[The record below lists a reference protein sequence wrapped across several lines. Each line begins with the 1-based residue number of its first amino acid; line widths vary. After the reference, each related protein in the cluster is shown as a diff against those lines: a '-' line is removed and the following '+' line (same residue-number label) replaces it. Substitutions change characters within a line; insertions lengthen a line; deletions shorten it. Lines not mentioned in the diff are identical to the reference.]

1 MSGQLILIKAI
12 RSGRLADVRAAL
24 DSGLAVE
31 LDDGLGDPGLPMG
44 VACFMGFVDIVRELA
59 VRAAKVNLPDNS
71 ISPPPL
77 NMALRGGKTEVIR
90 TLVELGADV
99 PEGMKTGLSEH
110 DLMLAQWKA
119 HRDGKISPKAA
130 EALGAAPEF
139 EEIEVLRCAGTDT
152 QVLDAEMLRAARDMR

>member
-31 LDDGLGDPGLPMG
+31 LEDGMGDPGLPMG

-59 VRAAKVNLPDNS
+59 ARGAKVNLADNS
-71 ISPPPL
+71 IPTSPL

-90 TLVELGADV
+90 ALVELGADV

-119 HRDGKISPKAA
+119 HRA
-130 EALGAAPEF
+130 
-139 EEIEVLRCAGTDT
+139 
-152 QVLDAEMLRAARDMR
+152 

>member
-31 LDDGLGDPGLPMG
+31 LEDGMGDPGLPMG

-59 VRAAKVNLPDNS
+59 ARGAKVNLPDNS
-71 ISPPPL
+71 IPTSPL

-90 TLVELGADV
+90 ALVELGADL

-119 HRDGKISPKAA
+119 HRDGKISPQAA
-130 EALGAAPEF
+130 AALGTVQEF

-152 QVLDAEMLRAARDMR
+152 QVLDAEMLRAAREMS

>member
-12 RSGRLADVRAAL
+12 RSGRLAEVRAVL
-24 DSGLAVE
+24 DSGVAVE
-31 LDDGLGDPGLPMG
+31 LEDGLGDPGLPMG

-59 VRAAKVNLPDNS
+59 LRGAKVNMPDNAIPTS
-71 ISPPPL
+71 PL

-90 TLVELGADV
+90 ALVELGADV

-110 DLMLAQWKA
+110 ELMLAQWKA
-119 HRDGKISPKAA
+119 QRDGKISAVAA
-130 EALGAAPEF
+130 EALGATHEF

>member
-59 VRAAKVNLPDNS
+59 VRGAKVNLPDNS
-71 ISPPPL
+71 ISTSPL